1 MKLEVGMYVRY
12 YWFNSEVKVGKITKI
27 IDNLTIYINDKD
39 VIPNYK
45 ILKASASIIDVIEI
59 GDYIEG
65 TVLVTDKN
73 DKWIIVYDN
82 PRVIGKEEG
91 NELIYSV
98 ETKEQFELNRLIN
111 VEESA
116 WNQLSKYLD

>member
-82 PRVIGKEEG
+82 PRVISKEEG

>member
-82 PRVIGKEEG
+82 PRVISKEEG

-111 VEESA
+111 V
-116 WNQLSKYLD
+116 

>member
-65 TVLVTDKN
+65 AVLVTDKN

-82 PRVIGKEEG
+82 PRVISKEEG